1 MQAAMRPLIELNGPE
16 RELLIE
22 LLEKE
27 RGELPAE
34 IRHTDKPG
42 MKDVLRERLET
53 VNRVLNRLQE
63 VV

>member
-34 IRHTDKPG
+34 IRHTDKPD
-42 MKDVLRERLET
+42 MKDRLRERLET
-53 VNRVLNRLQE
+53 VERMLNRLQE